1 MTSSSD
7 VSVSKGVVEEMQA
20 VFGENNVFMFLH
32 QIHAVVEDR
41 SKIELEVEVLR
52 KENKIRRLSCCGA
65 REFSDTEIL
74 IDAARYVDDAH
85 KAISS
90 PATKSSSTL
99 AQKFSEWLSSTT
111 KCSFICSDLCPSIF
125 SFSEVEDI
133 LRLGFFRSTVTDS
146 TYSSESKDGKVG
158 TIYLLSHPALGNLVN
173 DMINA
178 EKYILS
184 AISRTKYK
192 EIYERQLIQRTEKKS
207 DSNKRRKITQ
217 ELYQTNSPKLNLQ
230 LPMNYYILD
239 LVGRGK
245 IRRIRNP
252 SDTDFLLRSVK

>member
-1 MTSSSD
+1 
-7 VSVSKGVVEEMQA
+7 MQA

-125 SFSEVEDI
+125 SF
-133 LRLGFFRSTVTDS
+133 
-146 TYSSESKDGKVG
+146 SESKDGKVG